1 MDYIHVFIWFEC
13 LIYYSNLF
21 LNSFFLCWNANKKN
35 PIRKFHHCK
44 YFVQIDSCSLLNEVT
59 ITGGKNN
66 TRWKLWVSL
75 FNIFCKRA
83 RWNVCTVIKYHI
95 FLFRTWPCN
104 LFTITKGC
112 WNFNNETVGKTY
124 GATKFWVLIIDYVRH
139 FNTKDY
145 LQYLYQFEQTYYK
158 ITSTPFS
165 FDGNLSRLGGNFF
178 MAVLFWC
185 VY

>member
-1 MDYIHVFIWFEC
+1 MQI
-13 LIYYSNLF
+13 
-21 LNSFFLCWNANKKN
+21 KKN

-66 TRWKLWVSL
+66 THWKLWVSL
-75 FNIFCKRA
+75 FNIFFVKELDEMF
-83 RWNVCTVIKYHI
+83 VHI
-95 FLFRTWPCN
+95 FLFKTWPCN

-145 LQYLYQFEQTYYK
+145 LQYLYQFDQTYYK
-158 ITSTPFS
+158 ITSTPLS